1 VARDGVL
8 SREDERRNSADRPSQ
23 VMITPVMIR
32 RTLDDQNMRLD
43 TPLVKAKKIEL
54 LALGY
59 PWPDSLAGKRL
70 SWLDAE
76 IKSMTPK
83 PDLIQFR

>member
-1 VARDGVL
+1 
-8 SREDERRNSADRPSQ
+8 
-23 VMITPVMIR
+23 MITSVMIR
-32 RTLDDQNMRLD
+32 RTSDDQNMRLD
-43 TPLVKAKKIEL
+43 TPLVITKKAEL

-59 PWPDSLAGKRL
+59 PWPDKLDGKRL

-83 PDLIQFR
+83 PD